1 MLTEF
6 FCNSNSFSVLRKE
19 FRYRCKCSKKEL
31 AAKLS
36 NNFNFVGSINL
47 FHLDANEDILF

>member
-36 NNFNFVGSINL
+36 NNFNFVVSINL
-47 FHLDANEDILF
+47 FHLDANDDILF